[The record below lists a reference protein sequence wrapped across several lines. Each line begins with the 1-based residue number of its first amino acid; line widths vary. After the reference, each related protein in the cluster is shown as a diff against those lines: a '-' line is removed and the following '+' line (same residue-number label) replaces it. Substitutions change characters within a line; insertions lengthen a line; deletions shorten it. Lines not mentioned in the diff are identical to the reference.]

1 MRRAL
6 ELAAAGTGSVSPN
19 PLVGAVVLD
28 RRGRLAGEGHH
39 ARAGGP
45 HAEIVALA
53 AAGTRARGGT
63 LIVTLEPCNHHGRT
77 PPCAPAVEA
86 AGVGRVVYGASD
98 PIAGHRGGGRW
109 LSRRGIAVTRGV
121 LRRECEEQNR
131 IFFTWAR
138 RGRPHVILKVASTLD
153 GKAAT
158 RTGDSKWITG
168 PEARR
173 RGRQLRA
180 ELDAICAGIG
190 TVLADDPRLTARA
203 RGARDPIRV
212 VLDSRLRTPP
222 EARVLPANSR
232 SRARCI
238 IAATHGASAAAQRR
252 LEGAGAEIWR
262 LGRGDRVD
270 VEALLARLAGA
281 DVTSL
286 MVEGGPR
293 THASFIAAGVVDE
306 LHMFLG
312 PRLFGGGE
320 GSWLGGLGVA
330 TVEAAPE
337 LVIDRVEPIGPDLL
351 VVARARRRP
360 R

>member
-1 MRRAL
+1 
-6 ELAAAGTGSVSPN
+6 
-19 PLVGAVVLD
+19 
-28 RRGRLAGEGHH
+28 
-39 ARAGGP
+39 
-45 HAEIVALA
+45 
-53 AAGTRARGGT
+53 
-63 LIVTLEPCNHHGRT
+63 
-77 PPCAPAVEA
+77 
-86 AGVGRVVYGASD
+86 
-98 PIAGHRGGGRW
+98 
-109 LSRRGIAVTRGV
+109 
-121 LRRECEEQNR
+121 
-131 IFFTWAR
+131 
-138 RGRPHVILKVASTLD
+138 VILKVASTLD

-222 EARVLPANSR
+222 EAQVLPANSR
-232 SRARCI
+232 SKARCI
-238 IAATHGASAAAQRR
+238 IAATDGASAARQRR

-262 LGRGDRVD
+262 LGRGARVD

-293 THASFIAAGVVDE
+293 THASFIAAAALDE

-312 PRLFGGGE
+312 PRLFGGRHR
-320 GSWLGGLGVA
+320 GGG
-330 TVEAAPE
+330 T
-337 LVIDRVEPIGPDLL
+337 R
-351 VVARARRRP
+351 ARHRPGRAHRTRPPRRRP
-360 R
+360 RPASPALTLRRGSGQALC